1 MNKPK
6 RVRDLETGTVY
17 SSMAEAGRDLYWL
30 VGGDMND
37 SYVRYKIVRRYP
49 ERFLVE
55 VNGEWISGR
64 KYLRFEHDL

>member
-1 MNKPK
+1 
-6 RVRDLETGTVY
+6 
-17 SSMAEAGRDLYWL
+17 
-30 VGGDMND
+30 MND